1 LTFLKIYGIIN
12 YKRKGQNFMKEN
24 RDFHLEQAKAA
35 LHSVV
40 SFCQDFKAELAK
52 NNPILDKLLDD
63 IEKEIKNVR

>member
-1 LTFLKIYGIIN
+1 
-12 YKRKGQNFMKEN
+12 MKEN
-24 RDFHLEQAKAA
+24 QDFHLKRAKAA